1 MNKLSPSSQILA
13 EAITKAS
20 SKQTYYTIRLLVDR
34 KLVGDAY
41 RAYGYFRWVDDVLDA
56 DAGSR
61 SEKISFAQR
70 QKTLLESFYE
80 GGVQDDLC
88 PEEKILA
95 DLVRNDTAVNNGLR
109 SYLTNMMAVMVFDA
123 GRRGNTVAQSELN
136 EYTFNLATAVTDAM
150 HYFIGHDDVSPECD
164 YRYLAVNAAHIT
176 HMMRDARED
185 IQAGYFN
192 VPSEYL
198 QERGLAPRDF
208 DSLAYRAWVCRR
220 VKLARQHFKA
230 GREYLA
236 QVKNLRCRLAGYAY
250 SARFEW
256 MLRTI
261 ERDNYCLRSEYPERK
276 SLRAGFWMVWNTLV
290 SFFSFP
296 QVKPDSPE
304 SRELTA

>member
-1 MNKLSPSSQILA
+1 MDKNPEPSQTLA
-13 EAITKAS
+13 EAITKAA

-41 RAYGYFRWVDDVLDA
+41 RAYGYFRWVDDVLDS

-109 SYLTNMMAVMVFDA
+109 SYVTNMMAVMVFDA
-123 GRRGNTVAQSELN
+123 GRRGGTISQIELK
-136 EYTFNLATAVTDAM
+136 EYTLNLATAVTDAM
-150 HYFIGHDDVSPECD
+150 HYFIGHNDTSPECET
-164 YRYLAVNAAHIT
+164 RYLAVNAAHVT
-176 HMMRDARED
+176 HMLRDTRED

-198 QERGLAPRDF
+198 QKRDLSPRDI
-208 DSLAYRAWVCRR
+208 DSLAYREWVCRR
-220 VKLARQHFKA
+220 VKLARQ
-230 GREYLA
+230 
-236 QVKNLRCRLAGYAY
+236 
-250 SARFEW
+250 
-256 MLRTI
+256 
-261 ERDNYCLRSEYPERK
+261 
-276 SLRAGFWMVWNTLV
+276 
-290 SFFSFP
+290 
-296 QVKPDSPE
+296 
-304 SRELTA
+304 